1 LVTLKEERR
10 RFVLRFNDID
20 KINSIYCDFKNE
32 NGRILTGI
40 LNVLFNRKSK
50 KRKDKFKNLMALFE
64 KEGLL
69 EMVGSGTEYDK
80 EYLKYVVKDGELWYS
95 LTSNYAVQRSLRKVI
110 WTFI

>member
-1 LVTLKEERR
+1 
-10 RFVLRFNDID
+10 
-20 KINSIYCDFKNE
+20 
-32 NGRILTGI
+32 
-40 LNVLFNRKSK
+40 
-50 KRKDKFKNLMALFE
+50 MALFE

-69 EMVGSGTEYDK
+69 EIVGSGTEYDK